1 MKPIVLFKRKAPY
14 IEDELAGDFEMFD
27 YVPADGVPGADV
39 LAKAKVL
46 VTSGIEGASAEE
58 MDAMPD
64 LGLICTVGTGYE
76 GVDVAA
82 AKARGIQVTH
92 AASVNAPASA
102 GQKSISPFKLLFI

>member
-1 MKPIVLFKRKAPY
+1 MKQTILFKHPAPVY
-14 IEDELAGDFEMFD
+14 REALKDDFDVVDFDLEAGTPSDD
-27 YVPADGVPGADV
+27 IRRT
-39 LAKAKVL
+39 AKVL

-82 AKARGIQVTH
+82 AKANATAAHARRGRGRSHLTAV
-92 AASVNAPASA
+92 V
-102 GQKSISPFKLLFI
+102 